1 MTYAFPIPR
10 VAVSGPKR
18 AVNCQFPRDGSI
30 WGQMTILL
38 KQFFQLL
45 KLLNSE
51 TGLNQ
56 IAAGIACGWVLGFS
70 PLFSLQGLL
79 ILLVIFFFRVQG
91 GAAFASAAL
100 FAILKLILAPAFD
113 GLGQIVL
120 EIKALEGVFTA
131 LYQAPIIP
139 YTQFNSSVVMGAGV
153 FGFMT
158 APAIFIISRILITK
172 YRTQVVARFKSTRAW
187 KVVQA
192 TSLFKWYVKYEQH
205 FG

>member
-1 MTYAFPIPR
+1 MTL
-10 VAVSGPKR
+10 
-18 AVNCQFPRDGSI
+18 
-30 WGQMTILL
+30 LL

-79 ILLVIFFFRVQG
+79 ILLLILFFRIQG

-100 FAILKLILAPAFD
+100 FALLKFILAPVFD
-113 GLGQIVL
+113 SLGQVIL
-120 EIKALEGVFTA
+120 EISALEGLYTT
-131 LYQAPIIP
+131 LYQAPIVP
-139 YTQFNSSVVMGAGV
+139 YTRFNSSVVMGAGV
-153 FGFMT
+153 FAIVT
-158 APAIFIISRILITK
+158 APFIYFLSRVLITK
-172 YRTQVVARFKSTRAW
+172 YRTKIVARFKSTRAW

-192 TSLFKWYVKYEQH
+192 TSLFKWYAKYDQH